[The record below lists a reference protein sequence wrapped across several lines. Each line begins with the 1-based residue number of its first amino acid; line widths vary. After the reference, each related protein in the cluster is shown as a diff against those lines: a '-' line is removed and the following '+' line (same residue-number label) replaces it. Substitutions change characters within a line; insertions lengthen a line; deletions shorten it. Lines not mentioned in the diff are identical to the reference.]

1 MAKYVARRHSEC
13 WYRASF
19 QTFSRDC
26 SKGFGRRVGKS
37 SSELP
42 LGFVRILT
50 ATVVSFHFAK
60 YTFPKDPSPICFCI
74 CICSK
79 LTCTWHPCQSA
90 VCSCSC
96 TGSLQSLWVSVTVYM
111 LSNNLSDLLC
121 GLEEALRAK
130 DLRIEHQ

>member
-1 MAKYVARRHSEC
+1 MQVQQL
-13 WYRASF
+13 

-26 SKGFGRRVGKS
+26 SKGFGSRVGKS

-79 LTCTWHPCQSA
+79 LTCTQQP
-90 VCSCSC
+90 
-96 TGSLQSLWVSVTVYM
+96 SL
-111 LSNNLSDLLC
+111 DI
-121 GLEEALRAK
+121 LE
-130 DLRIEHQ
+130 RIESTSVQA